1 MCYQNLIILFSRCSS
16 TDRRGAI
23 KALLYTLPDDNFR
36 NLHYLFAFLNHV
48 SNHSHQNKMTSSNLS
63 IVMAPNLLFHSAHPD
78 DAINQGNAP
87 PKLDFAESNLVN
99 DIIESLINNV
109 EYYFGET
116 EVDFFQDP
124 PTLIGSKK
132 MTLKAGNIL
141 NASVHAG
148 KQVSSLTLRETSS
161 DYSSR
166 QNTSSSQSHNSSSNS
181 LTSSNKIV
189 QDSSSV
195 VTTSSSNTPKHQY
208 PPVPAQ
214 RTPVPK
220 PRGSK
225 PGYGKANP
233 PPRPTERPMSLQPYA
248 TSTNSQSP
256 PEKGGGKSITKL

>member
-1 MCYQNLIILFSRCSS
+1 
-16 TDRRGAI
+16 
-23 KALLYTLPDDNFR
+23 
-36 NLHYLFAFLNHV
+36 
-48 SNHSHQNKMTSSNLS
+48 
-63 IVMAPNLLFHSAHPD
+63 
-78 DAINQGNAP
+78 
-87 PKLDFAESNLVN
+87 
-99 DIIESLINNV
+99 
-109 EYYFGET
+109 
-116 EVDFFQDP
+116 
-124 PTLIGSKK
+124 

-161 DYSSR
+161 DFS
-166 QNTSSSQSHNSSSNS
+166 SHNSMSNS
-181 LTSSNKIV
+181 ITSSNKSI
-189 QDSSSV
+189 QDSTAKTDYSSSA
-195 VTTSSSNTPKHQY
+195 TTTGSSNTPKHQY

>member
-1 MCYQNLIILFSRCSS
+1 
-16 TDRRGAI
+16 
-23 KALLYTLPDDNFR
+23 
-36 NLHYLFAFLNHV
+36 
-48 SNHSHQNKMTSSNLS
+48 MTASNLS
-63 IVMAPNLLFHSAHPD
+63 IVMAPNLLYQATYSED
-78 DAINQGNAP
+78 GTNL

-99 DIIESLINNV
+99 DIVESLINNV
-109 EYYFGET
+109 EYYFDET

-148 KQVSSLTLRETSS
+148 KQVSNLTLRETSS
-161 DYSSR
+161 DYSTW

-181 LTSSNKIV
+181 ITSSNKVV
-189 QDSSSV
+189 QDSNSKTDYSPSV